1 LAILTVSSL
10 IALAVL
16 SSPAIQSHSLV
27 WPMFHGNPQHTG
39 LSPFNG
45 PSAPSLEWKFQ
56 TRGPL
61 YSAPAVGSGR
71 IYVGSDD
78 GNLYALNLQGHL
90 LWKFQTSTPIRTTP
104 AISSDG
110 TIYLASTVISSSGD
124 PEGILYAI
132 NPSGKLNWNLTLVN
146 FQGYDTLSSPTIG
159 PDGTIYVSDIGFRIV
174 AVNPDGI
181 LKWELKT
188 SGEVVDSPAVG
199 LDGTVYVAID
209 DPPPA
214 TTCETALNKCLVA
227 LNPDGTIKW
236 ALSTIYYPVDAFSS
250 PAVGS
255 DGTIYA
261 GGMTAFNPD
270 GTAKWQYSGPEGSP
284 SIGPDGTIYSSGD
297 AGLYAM
303 NQNGTLRWKFSTGAS
318 GDAFGFG
325 QSSAVIGNDGT
336 IYFASGTARL
346 VSCCFTFSYGPG
358 NLYALRPDGSLS
370 WNFTTGPIAASE
382 FTRMDLLAIG
392 SDATIYLASEDGNL
406 YAIG

>member
-1 LAILTVSSL
+1 
-10 IALAVL
+10 
-16 SSPAIQSHSLV
+16 
-27 WPMFHGNPQHTG
+27 MFHGNPQHTG
-39 LSPFNG
+39 LSPYNG
-45 PSAPSLEWKFQ
+45 PSAPSLKWKFQ
-56 TRGPL
+56 TGGPV
-61 YSAPAVGSGR
+61 YSAPAVGRGR

-78 GNLYALNLQGHL
+78 GNLYALNPRGQL
-90 LWKFQTSTPIRTTP
+90 LWTFHTYYPIRTTP
-104 AISSDG
+104 AIGFDG
-110 TIYLASTVISSSGD
+110 TVYLASCLRCEVFNPPLP
-124 PEGILYAI
+124 PEGVLYAI
-132 NPSGKLNWNLTLVN
+132 SPGGQLEWNLTIAPSG
-146 FQGYDTLSSPTIG
+146 QGYDSLSSPTIA

-174 AVNPDGI
+174 AVNPNGS

-188 SGEVVDSPAVG
+188 SGEVVGSPAVG
-199 LDGTVYVAID
+199 FDGTVYVAID

-214 TTCETALNKCLVA
+214 TTCEAALNKCLVA

-236 ALSTIYYPVDAFSS
+236 AQSTIYHPVDAFSS

-255 DGTIYA
+255 DGTLYA
-261 GGMTAFNPD
+261 GGITAFSPN

-303 NQNGTLRWKFSTGAS
+303 NQNGTLRWRFSTGAS